1 MSKNI
6 TRTFLRTEEGMDRYM
21 EVMKERNE
29 KNIKSD
35 HFVNY
40 QHLLIKEFKHWVII
54 ENEFPYDAVATT
66 SHLISTKREIALDWS
81 LLNKEEWEEFK
92 SIKEEYL
99 KNNYDAIWENFP
111 SGQTIPGHFHLHL
124 VVLKREEV

>member
-21 EVMKERNE
+21 EVMKDRNE
-29 KNIKSD
+29 KKIKSD

-40 QHLLIKEFKHWVII
+40 EHLLIKEFKYWVII